1 MDAVLSKP
9 IVKLVVFFC
18 ALWQLQAVHAK
29 EVLPEYGAV
38 ELQGKFEKNSQSFS
52 LKLRCE
58 ALASQRN
65 PSQAV
70 HGTDDSSLR
79 CQTTS
84 LVLRLN
90 GRDVRL
96 PTEFFNDLGNVHIPL
111 GVWLS
116 RKDDY
121 LVIHIGGGD
130 GAGSYKARI
139 FVERLDAVFREIDE
153 VNESGEMRTIRDVDK
168 TSRKR
173 VEESRIKI
181 PPPK

>member
-9 IVKLVVFFC
+9 IVKLVVFLF

-29 EVLPEYGAV
+29 EVLPEYGVV
-38 ELQGKFEKNSQSFS
+38 ELRGKFEKKLPSFS
-52 LKLRCE
+52 LKLHCE
-58 ALASQRN
+58 ALASHRN
-65 PSQAV
+65 PSKAV
-70 HGTDDSSLR
+70 HGTDDGSLR
-79 CQTTS
+79 CLTTS

-90 GRDVRL
+90 GRDARL
-96 PTEFFNDLGNVHIPL
+96 PMEFFNDLGNVHIPL

-139 FVERLDAVFREIDE
+139 FVDRLDAVFREIDE
-153 VNESGEMRTIRDVDK
+153 VDESGEMRTIRDVDR
-168 TSRKR
+168 TSPKR
-173 VEESRIKI
+173 VGDSRIKM